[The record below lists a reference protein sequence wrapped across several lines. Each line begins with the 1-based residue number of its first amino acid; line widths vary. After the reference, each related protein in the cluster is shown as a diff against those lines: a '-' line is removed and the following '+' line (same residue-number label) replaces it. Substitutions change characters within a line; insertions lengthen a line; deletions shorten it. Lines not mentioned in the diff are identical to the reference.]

1 MRFRLLHPQ
10 PADQTAFGVTGN
22 GANPKRSP
30 LLNVLI
36 TSGGWREDGWTAA
49 VPQILGAH
57 GVNIMEARSGIEAS
71 NLIRSVTVHIAV
83 VDLALPL
90 DGSAIGSEPAGVRV
104 LQLLRRLDAPPPVV
118 VVRPPQPTRRESSR
132 GLVDALLDG
141 AFSVVDR
148 PCHPEIMLRIMQR
161 IMERYFVDQAAA
173 VGRVAKVESA
183 DARRAAGGPRPA
195 HLPTHPF
202 THNQES

>member
-10 PADQTAFGVTGN
+10 PADHTAFG
-22 GANPKRSP
+22 GAGGHGPGAARRTP
-30 LLNVLI
+30 LLNLLL
-36 TSGGWREDGWTAA
+36 TSGGWREDAWAVA

-57 GVNIMEARSGIEAS
+57 GVNVIQARSGVEAS
-71 NLIRSVTVHIAV
+71 NVIRSVTVHIAV

-90 DGSAIGSEPAGVRV
+90 DDRSSIGSEPAGARV

-118 VVRPPQPTRRESSR
+118 VVRPPQPTRRESTR

-148 PCHPEIMLRIMQR
+148 PCHPETMLRVMQR
-161 IMERYFVDQAAA
+161 IIERHYVERA
-173 VGRVAKVESA
+173 V
-183 DARRAAGGPRPA
+183 ARRAAAATNTNHANPQ
-195 HLPTHPF
+195 HQ
-202 THNQES
+202 QET